1 MEWDGLGKGL
11 QEYIVPTA
19 AGMGWLGKGQG
30 HEHGECDAASRRV
43 SEYDLDEVLVG
54 AECSPR
60 AGAGAGRGVH

>member
-1 MEWDGLGKGL
+1 MAG
-11 QEYIVPTA
+11 QE
-19 AGMGWLGKGQG
+19 QG

-43 SEYDLDEVLVG
+43 SEYDLDAVLVG